1 MDQLT
6 LNFSPANQRLQ
17 NFYRRPNFKRLR
29 CPPKNVDRLLRERAN
44 LRLFWQFF
52 ANMMRCPMMIQML
65 MRCLAWRAQIFASV
79 SIISADHPFS
89 QQESQLNLILTL
101 INNVFVCPR
110 LNLLVI
116 LIIILTLTNLN
127 LILTSWILP
136 LFAKLLSRR
145 QQAKPCSSII
155 FLSNTAKSLALI
167 FCVVANHWLI
177 TSA

>member
-1 MDQLT
+1 
-6 LNFSPANQRLQ
+6 
-17 NFYRRPNFKRLR
+17 
-29 CPPKNVDRLLRERAN
+29 
-44 LRLFWQFF
+44 
-52 ANMMRCPMMIQML
+52 MMMML

-127 LILTSWILP
+127 LILTS
-136 LFAKLLSRR
+136 
-145 QQAKPCSSII
+145 
-155 FLSNTAKSLALI
+155 
-167 FCVVANHWLI
+167 
-177 TSA
+177 

>member
-1 MDQLT
+1 MKMH
-6 LNFSPANQRLQ
+6 NCAAANQRLQ

-29 CPPKNVDRLLRERAN
+29 CPPKNVDRLLRERDN

-136 LFAKLLSRR
+136 LFAKLFSRR
-145 QQAKPCSSII
+145 QRA
-155 FLSNTAKSLALI
+155 LSKKI
-167 FCVVANHWLI
+167 
-177 TSA
+177 